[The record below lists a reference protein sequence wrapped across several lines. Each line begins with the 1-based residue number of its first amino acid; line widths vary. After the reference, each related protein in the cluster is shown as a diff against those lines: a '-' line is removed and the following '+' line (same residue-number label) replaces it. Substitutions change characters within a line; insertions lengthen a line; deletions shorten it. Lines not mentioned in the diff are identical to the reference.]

1 MSIKRLGRQKGN
13 DYPAGLNLSN
23 YGSYQVTKSLRFRA
37 AAPTYLSRSPASTS
51 STLTKITYSVWIKRG
66 GAFASYRSLFA
77 ASTGAS
83 NDEIRFNTSDELEVL
98 IVGGSVGY
106 FQSAAKFRDASSWY
120 HIVVSVDTT
129 QATALN
135 RMLVWVNGVSISPSG
150 GVLNPAPTQNTT
162 FTGWNNSG
170 KAHRIGIYTDN
181 SSFPYDGQMTEVY
194 MIDGQALT
202 PFSFGATDPTTG
214 QWQPVTYTGT
224 YGTNGFYLPF
234 TNTTSTFTL
243 GNDVGNGNNW
253 TLNNF
258 SLTAGATYDSMTDV
272 PTLTNAAAANYATLN
287 SIAPGDYF
295 TSGQAAFALTNGN
308 LNYGATGRNA
318 FGSIA
323 FSSGKW
329 YWEMVNTS
337 NTSAAVTLFGL
348 VTVANRTS
356 VYGVYYQPNGNKG
369 LGTLN
374 SGASET
380 AYGATWT
387 DNDIIG
393 VAVDMDAATPTV
405 TFYKNNASQGAISV
419 SSFVGQ
425 SVMMWIQNG
434 ASSNNMSGHVNFGQ
448 RAFAYTPPTGFVAL
462 NTYNFPDPA
471 IKTGNKHFDVNLWT
485 GNGTAQRIANAGN
498 FQPDLVW
505 VKQRNGT
512 YRHQLVDSIRGV
524 TKSLF
529 SSDTDAEGT
538 YQGVTAFNSNGFSVG
553 TELGTNESGSSFV
566 GWQWKGGNTSVT
578 NTNGTITSQ
587 VSANPTAGFSVV
599 TYTGPG
605 SGGGTIGHGLG
616 VAPKFIIAKNR
627 SASESWRVYHTFLG
641 ATKYI
646 NLNAT
651 AAATTDSAVWTGT
664 EPTSTVF
671 GVANDSAVSGSGNLI
686 VAYCFAPIA
695 GYSAFGSYT
704 GNASTDGPFIYTGFK
719 PKFLMTKRTDSA
731 TSGDW
736 NMVDTTRTQIN
747 PIGAYV
753 YANQTAAEGSAAI
766 YDILSNGF
774 KIRETGGGTNASGSP
789 YIYMAFAEYPFKN
802 GNAAIYNIN

>member
-243 GNDVGNGNNW
+243 GNDAGNGNNW
-253 TLNNF
+253 TTNNF
-258 SLTAGATYDSMTDV
+258 SLTAGVTYDSMTDV
-272 PTLTNAAAANYATLN
+272 PTLTNASAANYPTSNPLLNLGGNVTL
-287 SIAPGDYF
+287 S
-295 TSGQAAFALTNGN
+295 NGN
-308 LNYGATGRNA
+308 LTQTRSGNGNYIVPATMAIPAG
-318 FGSIA
+318 I
-323 FSSGKW
+323 GKW
-329 YWEMVNTS
+329 YWE
-337 NTSAAVTLFGL
+337 
-348 VTVANRTS
+348 VTVTTQNALGNFNYGVIKNTISNGTWDNTADVYWNPTTGSGVRNRYNTASAGVTWSVASGDLLGFALDATTGDFS
-356 VYGVYYQPNGNKG
+356 VYKN
-369 LGTLN
+369 GTLV
-374 SGASET
+374 ET
-380 AYGATWT
+380 WS
-387 DNDIIG
+387 N
-393 VAVDMDAATPTV
+393 AVDT
-405 TFYKNNASQGAISV
+405 TFSHFPFASCYSTGEVFSY
-419 SSFVGQ
+419 
-425 SVMMWIQNG
+425 
-434 ASSNNMSGHVNFGQ
+434 NFGQ
-448 RAFAYTPPTGFVAL
+448 RPFAYTPPTGFVAL
-462 NTYNFPDPA
+462 NTFNLPDPA
-471 IKTGNKHFDVNLWT
+471 IKVGNKHFDAKIWT
-485 GNGTAQRIANAGN
+485 GNGTAQSINNDGV

-529 SSDTDAEGT
+529 SSDSDAEGT
-538 YQGVTAFNSNGFSVG
+538 YQGVTAFNFNGFSVG